1 MSKAVSNNIILYY
14 SINRRTILPST
25 EIAINPKVSDRGW
38 ILRRSCLGMGRV
50 VSTGIFGSF
59 FEERLRRENRREKER
74 NRRSSTK
81 REKEEEVEPRR
92 IGLTKKKQQKKRKI
106 GRVF

>member
-1 MSKAVSNNIILYY
+1 
-14 SINRRTILPST
+14 
-25 EIAINPKVSDRGW
+25 
-38 ILRRSCLGMGRV
+38 MGRI

-92 IGLTKKKQQKKRKI
+92 IGLTKKKQKKWQGILDLAVMQTIDSEYGKLADNWQ
-106 GRVF
+106 